1 MSATGTQLCDF
12 PLYAAAFTG
21 GGVVLCGG
29 GGGVSKT
36 GVANRAVF
44 VDAAAMTG
52 TTPQRP
58 AAPAQTAA
66 APAASGGEGPRRRK
80 KDRGEGKRGKSKTAG
95 ASATSSSTNPSS
107 SSSSPSTSHVLA
119 TIELD
124 DALSCVAVSACGA
137 YAAIAFGSSIA
148 LVPLGKN
155 GLPASRAS
163 PISATVRDVEPAA
176 DGVVKRIA
184 FARIGARS
192 TAGKAGGSSG
202 SSSGG
207 SSGSSNGGSSGSSNG
222 GSSGSSGGALYLIA
236 AGTGGR
242 VTCYAVPSLR
252 EAAHASA
259 ENLVSADDDGILD
272 FDACPEMG
280 LVCAVGWDRRV
291 TLLQV
296 DPARGSVTRV
306 ASAATRDVPALN
318 GATFRGCKF
327 APATAPGRWWEIV
340 TVASGA
346 KLPAH
351 ASRFAIQRAA

>member
-202 SSSGG
+202 SS
-207 SSGSSNGGSSGSSNG
+207 
-222 GSSGSSGGALYLIA
+222 GGALYLIA

-252 EAAHASA
+252 EAARASA

>member
-66 APAASGGEGPRRRK
+66 APAGSGGEGPRRRK
-80 KDRGEGKRGKSKTAG
+80 RDRGEGKRGKSKTAG
-95 ASATSSSTNPSS
+95 ASATSSSSNPSS
-107 SSSSPSTSHVLA
+107 SSSAPSTSHVLA

-202 SSSGG
+202 SS
-207 SSGSSNGGSSGSSNG
+207 
-222 GSSGSSGGALYLIA
+222 GGALYLIA

-252 EAAHASA
+252 EAARASA